1 MIILLGY
8 MGCGKSSVGEYLGE
22 NHNLSY
28 CDLDNYIEKQKDKT
42 IAEIFKSEGEIYFR
56 KIESQY
62 LKEILKINAVD
73 VLSLG
78 GGTPCY
84 AGNMNVI
91 KQHKARS
98 FYLKVDL
105 RTLAQR
111 LFLQKE
117 QRPLIA
123 GIETED
129 TLKDFIRKHL
139 FEREFYYRQAD
150 KIIDTTDLSV
160 EMTADCILNY

>member
-8 MGCGKSSVGEYLGE
+8 MGSGKSSVGEYL
-22 NHNLSY
+22 NRKHNLSY
-28 CDLDNYIEKQKDKT
+28 CDLDNYIEKQEHKT
-42 IAEIFKSEGEIYFR
+42 IADIFKSEGEIYFR

-62 LKEILKINAVD
+62 LKEILKKNAVD

-84 AGNMNVI
+84 AGNMDII
-91 KQHKARS
+91 KQHNAQS

-105 RTLAQR
+105 KTLTQR

-117 QRPLIA
+117 ERPLIA
-123 GIETED
+123 GIDSED

-139 FEREFYYRQAD
+139 FEREFYYRQAHH
-150 KIIDTTDLSV
+150 IIDTTDLSV
-160 EMTADCILNY
+160 DMTAIRILDH